1 MKVVCID
8 DTKWHK
14 DFSCPSFSEVCTV
27 SESSVSRVSG
37 ELVYSFFE
45 YPTPIGHGFRHFSQ
59 KYFAPV
65 SDIDETELVNEK
77 EEVYV

>member
-14 DFSCPSFSEVCTV
+14 DSKCPSFMEVCTV
-27 SESSVSRVSG
+27 SGSGPSPHSG
-37 ELVYSFFE
+37 ELVYSFYE
-45 YPTPIGHGFRHFSQ
+45 YPPLTGCAFRNFSQ

-65 SDIDETELVNEK
+65 SDIEETELVKEK
-77 EEVYV
+77 EEVYA